1 MIKVKR
7 TGDYFYKIVDQDRG
21 EGEDSDNEEE
31 EEIGE
36 MVEREEMNSGEEE
49 EESEE
54 ENVREEVESGEE
66 PGEEEDEEE
75 KKDPV
80 ARERIIKI
88 GENNQLKSK
97 QDNRERK
104 VRILTRAGK
113 AKSKKWG
120 RSYNVEDMD
129 KEEVY

>member
-31 EEIGE
+31 EEIE
-36 MVEREEMNSGEEE
+36 VVEREVMNTGEE

-66 PGEEEDEEE
+66 SGEEEDEEE

-80 ARERIIKI
+80 ARERLIKI
-88 GENNQLKSK
+88 GEKYQLKSK